1 MFSSIP
7 FDVAG
12 PGVLVAAA
20 IFGLGALIVITLVIS
35 LIESIVLF
43 LFKWDRYGRSLWAS
57 ILMNV
62 TSSIVGGIL
71 VVVGLYQTSISWFVL
86 AFLLS
91 VVIEAGVLVLMKRG
105 AARQNWTVAL
115 VANLVSYLFII
126 LPYALLNLR

>member
-71 VVVGLYQTSISWFVL
+71 VVIGLYQTSISWFVL

-91 VVIEAGVLVLMKRG
+91 VMIEAGVLVLMKRG

-126 LPYALLNLR
+126 LPYALLNLQ

>member
-7 FDVAG
+7 LDVAG

-35 LIESIVLF
+35 LIESIVLY

-62 TSSIVGGIL
+62 TSSIFGGIL
-71 VVVGLYQTSISWFVL
+71 VIVGLYQTSFLWFII

-91 VVIEAGVLVLMKRG
+91 VLIEAGVLILMKRG

-115 VANLVSYLFII
+115 VANLMSYLLII
-126 LPYALLNLR
+126 LPYALWNLR